1 MQNPK
6 FSQIKFAI
14 TVARWGFV
22 ARWGLSL
29 AALVVAMVFFAGT
42 AHAQDPCDA
51 GNLIWN
57 CRFDSFTGA
66 PPRQVPAGWSPF
78 IVAGDLTYMQ
88 DSDTFFG
95 APSLRMWSN
104 GGTFTAGIL
113 TQVSNVQPGAT
124 YEASWG
130 WGGPNEPDTFGR
142 RLGIDPTGGA
152 DPLSGNV
159 VWGPLHYGPGRILN
173 RPGPYSQ
180 DNPNLNVSVVARAST
195 VTVFVWVE
203 HPRSTGDNLI
213 FVDQVG
219 LRQDASQPVAVPPT
233 ATPTPLPPTATPAI
247 IATTAPAAT
256 AVTPT
261 ALRAAATATAQPPT
275 ATPTELPATATATP
289 TPTTTATPSPTATAT
304 ATPTTTPTATTVPTP
319 LPTLAA
325 RPTATA
331 LPFYTQ
337 FSRASQRQPAL
348 LLYSGF
354 GSLVLAAGAAGL
366 LWALLRRR

>member
-14 TVARWGFV
+14 TDARWGLV

-29 AALVVAMVFFAGT
+29 IMLGLALGFFAST

-51 GNLIWN
+51 DNLIWN

-66 PPRQVPAGWSPF
+66 PPRQVPEGWSPF

-88 DSDTFFG
+88 DSDSFFG
-95 APSLRMWSN
+95 APALRMWSN

-113 TQVSNVQPGAT
+113 TQVGNVQPGAT

-142 RLGIDPTGGA
+142 KLGIDPTGGT

-173 RPGPYSQ
+173 RPGPYSP
-180 DNPNLNVSVVARAST
+180 DNANLNVSVVARAST

-219 LRQDASQPVAVPPT
+219 LRQNSSQPIVAPPT
-233 ATPTPLPPTATPAI
+233 ATPLPPPPTATPSAAAI
-247 IATTAPAAT
+247 VAPAA
-256 AVTPT
+256 ARV
-261 ALRAAATATAQPPT
+261 AATATAQPPT
-275 ATPTELPATATATP
+275 PAPTDVPATATATF
-289 TPTTTATPSPTATAT
+289 TATSTPSP
-304 ATPTTTPTATTVPTP
+304 TPTTTPTATATPTVTATATPPPTP

-354 GSLVLAAGAAGL
+354 GSLVLAAGAALL
-366 LWALLRRR
+366 LWSLLRRR